1 MTHCQLCSWPSP
13 TRGNLRGISPG
24 EGYFR
29 APSEIT
35 SYNFGA
41 DWTKIQNSQHTSLAA
56 CCCIRVDFKIA
67 AITFN
72 LLIAEQSS
80 YLRELLQLRRPSRS
94 LRASNH
100 NLLNIPRPRTAF
112 GTAEFSHAAPR
123 VWNSLPHAI
132 TDDLNISAP
141 VFKSRLKTFL

>member
-1 MTHCQLCSWPSP
+1 VPVPMKGLSLLFIVYCVHVLYVRFDMCKINDSQSV
-13 TRGNLRGISPG
+13 IM
-24 EGYFR
+24 
-29 APSEIT
+29 

-112 GTAEFSHAAPR
+112 GTAEFFPR
-123 VWNSLPHAI
+123 CPSCLEFTPSCNH
-132 TDDLNISAP
+132 
-141 VFKSRLKTFL
+141 